1 MLSPSLPLFIFCL
14 MGLWKCFLYSCH
26 HFSCIWVENQVFYI
40 HCLIWIPCWLSL
52 AQDKLHSGS
61 KTKQQMSCLSWSES
75 AKQLILLPKVQQTLV
90 YLFFFFISHL
100 ESICTG
106 FVNNSQMLTLTE
118 CIICNFIWNKSLQN
132 STAVILKYTVIF
144 LNFQQNISFLSLLEF
159 GCWPLKFLYEKKKR
173 LCVIYCHKN

>member
-1 MLSPSLPLFIFCL
+1 M
-14 MGLWKCFLYSCH
+14 YSCH

-52 AQDKLHSGS
+52 AQDKLHSRS
-61 KTKQQMSCLSWSES
+61 KIKQQMSCLSWSKS

-90 YLFFFFISHL
+90 YLFFFLSHL
-100 ESICTG
+100 ESICAG

-118 CIICNFIWNKSLQN
+118 CIICNFIWNKF
-132 STAVILKYTVIF
+132 STKFILKNTVIF

-159 GCWPLKFLYEKKKR
+159 GHWPLKFLPEKKNR
-173 LCVIYCHKN
+173 SCVIYCHKN